1 MQFHV
6 FLGLF
11 SELRPLLK
19 NGPAGVSKVSR
30 SPPVKCEYPQNRH
43 FNINYE
49 SRLFQHS
56 TYRLEGCV
64 LLDIHARPRV

>member
-49 SRLFQHS
+49 SRL
-56 TYRLEGCV
+56 EGCV